1 MSAALKAMVE
11 AIWAEIDRQIRA
23 EGIRDHVSTATRF
36 DKPNYLGETHP
47 NVARIQG
54 NVDLEKVARAGLEAL
69 DGDALAMA
77 LYELDP
83 LTEPADPDEPH
94 EPLNGVN
101 PVSWTDAGEDY
112 RQAVRREANALVA
125 ILKAAP

>member
-36 DKPNYLGETHP
+36 DKSNYLGETHP

-54 NVDLEKVARAGLEAL
+54 NVDLEKVARAGLVALRNL
-69 DGDALAMA
+69 DGEAKVDLILAGASMNDSVGIWWPV
-77 LYELDP
+77 LVDSIL
-83 LTEPADPDEPH
+83 EPAP
-94 EPLNGVN
+94 
-101 PVSWTDAGEDY
+101 
-112 RQAVRREANALVA
+112 
-125 ILKAAP
+125 